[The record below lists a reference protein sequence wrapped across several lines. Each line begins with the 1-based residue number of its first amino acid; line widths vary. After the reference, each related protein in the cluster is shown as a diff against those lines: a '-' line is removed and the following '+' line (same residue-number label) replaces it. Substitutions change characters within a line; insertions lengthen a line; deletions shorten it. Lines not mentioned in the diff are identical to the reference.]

1 MLKSSFLLVGIAVII
16 NSCKENKS
24 LSANTDWKSTGD
36 SIVTLTFDTLRN
48 TLLKAI
54 GEKGFPGAVEFCNTE
69 ALQLT
74 NTYAAKGIQVKRS
87 SDKLRNPSNA
97 PDELENEL
105 LKFYRQLKEE
115 KKELRPFIKKDTMGN
130 QHYFKPILVQ
140 TMCLNCHGH
149 QEKDIKPVT
158 LEMIHKKY
166 PGDKAIDYK
175 EGDLRGLWHVIFN
188 AAER

>member
-1 MLKSSFLLVGIAVII
+1 MYKFIIPAIMIMLG
-16 NSCKENKS
+16 SCKENKDS
-24 LSANTDWKSTGD
+24 QVAYDWKSRGD

-97 PDELENEL
+97 PDILEKEL
-105 LKFYRQLKEE
+105 LKYYRQLKEE
-115 KKELRPFIKKDTMGN
+115 NKELLPSIKKDSIGN
-130 QHYFKPILVQ
+130 LHYFKPILVQ

-149 QEKDIKPVT
+149 QEKNINPET
-158 LEMIHKKY
+158 WIMIQKKY

-175 EGDLRGLWHVIFN
+175 EGDLRGLWHIIFN
-188 AAER
+188 DAER